1 LKITMNKVLNNIR
14 LLAFTTMLLIINS
27 CDDPAKEK
35 SLFPNKGSVNNIT
48 AASVKIQN
56 ASYAIVNNAPDAKE
70 TGIVWNTSPNV
81 SVDSPYKKI
90 AANRDDAREY
100 VIDGLKAKTTY
111 YYKSYVIDSK
121 DKLVYSEEGI
131 FTTLSPVLEHA
142 GGLAPVGSVIEI
154 IGNNFSVTP
163 ADNIIKF
170 GDITAAVV
178 GSDARIIKV
187 KVPEGLG
194 TEKVKISVTVGGE
207 TVISNQDFVVDFY
220 PFIITSITP
229 LEAYAGSTI
238 ITVTGKNF
246 SRKTGFFNVYIGG
259 LKTQIVSY
267 DTTNADNCIVKIIAP
282 TTLAVGEYNVS
293 VEDEYQKSAISA
305 EKVKIL
311 PNPWVSKSIF
321 PGGAREKAV
330 SFTIGNK
337 AYMGLG
343 FDGINK
349 RKDFWEYD
357 PATNIWKQKKDF
369 PGAARELAVGFA
381 IGDKGYIGT
390 GDTSSFD
397 LAKDFWEYDPAT
409 DNWTRKADFAG
420 TARVGAVGFAIGS
433 KGYITTGMSQ
443 SGRTKD
449 CWEYDPATNQW
460 TQKADFG
467 GFPRQE
473 ALGFGVG
480 AKGYVGTGNLSS
492 VDMAK
497 DFWEFDPAA
506 NSWTRK
512 ADLEGEGRSSAAGFV
527 INGKIYI
534 GTGINSSYKGLA
546 DFWVFTPQT
555 NSWSSLVN
563 FPGTARWDA
572 VGFAVGTKGYF
583 TTGYERSMFNDTWEF
598 SPTN

>member
-1 LKITMNKVLNNIR
+1 MLKIMKKVSVSLR
-14 LLAFTTMLLIINS
+14 LLTFMVMVLSLFS
-27 CDDPAKEK
+27 CDRSEPFIEVYE
-35 SLFPNKGSVNNIT
+35 PNISTIT
-48 AASVKIQN
+48 AGSADIFAEYN
-56 ASYAIVNNAPDAKE
+56 IVGTMPDAKE
-70 TGIVWNTSPNV
+70 YGFVWDTSPGLTVNT
-81 SVDSPYKKI
+81 PNKKLLGNKQ
-90 AANRDDAREY
+90 NRI
-100 VIDGLKAKTTY
+100 VIGGLKAKTTY
-111 YYKSYVIDSK
+111 YYRVYTIDHK
-121 DKLVYSEEGI
+121 NNIKYSDEQT
-131 FTTLSPVLEHA
+131 FTTLSPEIEYA
-142 GGLAPVGSVIEI
+142 EELASIGSI
-154 IGNNFSVTP
+154 IQINGKNFSLVPT
-163 ADNIIKF
+163 DNVVKF
-170 GDITAAVV
+170 GHIIAAVV
-178 GSDARIIKV
+178 ETNTYSLKA
-187 KVPEGLG
+187 KVPEGL
-194 TEKVKISVTVGGE
+194 TQEPIRISVTVGGE
-207 TVISNQDFVVDFY
+207 TVISNKDFVVDFY
-220 PFIITSITP
+220 PFKITSITP

-259 LKTQIVSY
+259 TRSQILSY
-267 DTTNADNCIVKIIAP
+267 DTTNADNCILKIVAP
-282 TTLAVGEYNVS
+282 ATLAVGEYNVS
-293 VEDEYQKSAISA
+293 IDDLYQKSAVSA

-311 PNPWVSKSIF
+311 ANPWVSKASF

-337 AYMGLG
+337 AYIGLG
-343 FDGINK
+343 FDGTNK

-357 PATNIWKQKKDF
+357 PANNTWKQKKDF

-381 IGDKGYIGT
+381 IGSKGYVGT

-397 LAKDFWEYDPAT
+397 LAKDFWEYDPASDT
-409 DNWTRKADFAG
+409 WTRKADFAG
-420 TARVGAVGFAIGS
+420 TARVGAVGFAVGS
-433 KGYITTGMSQ
+433 KGYIATGMAQ

-467 GFPRQE
+467 GYPRQD

-492 VDMAK
+492 TDMAK
-497 DFWEFDPAA
+497 DIWEFDPSS

-527 INGKIYI
+527 IDDKIYI
-534 GTGINSSYKGLA
+534 GTGINSSYTGLA

-572 VGFAVGTKGYF
+572 VGFSVGTKGYF

-598 SPTN
+598 SPAN